1 MVWQMA
7 VTPPRT
13 PRRAPSSVQPAAS
26 RSTPRPSQGPS
37 GGQRALKI
45 LVAGVDKDERA
56 LVEDTVRQA
65 LGALAASEPW
75 AVSLVRLAGKWS
87 VTLDGP
93 GDRFRNM
100 SFMTDEARLRD
111 AIREAVGGG
120 REGAA
125 RGLAVPAVAAPATE
139 VRDRHVC
146 ERCKRTVLVVYESQ
160 PDEPKQLAPLACP
173 YCWTINRVEIGAW
186 AAAGGDYRSEKA

>member
-1 MVWQMA
+1 LQNPPA
-7 VTPPRT
+7 TPAT
-13 PRRAPSSVQPAAS
+13 
-26 RSTPRPSQGPS
+26 
-37 GGQRALKI
+37 LKI
-45 LVAGVDKDERA
+45 LVAGVDKDARA
-56 LVEDTVRQA
+56 LVETTVRQA
-65 LGALAASEPW
+65 FGTRAVSEPW

-87 VTLDGP
+87 VTLNGP
-93 GDRFRNM
+93 GDRFRNV

-111 AIREAVGGG
+111 AIREAVEGE

-125 RGLAVPAVAAPATE
+125 HGLAVPAAATPSTE

-146 ERCKRTVLVVYESQ
+146 QRCHQAVLVVYESQ